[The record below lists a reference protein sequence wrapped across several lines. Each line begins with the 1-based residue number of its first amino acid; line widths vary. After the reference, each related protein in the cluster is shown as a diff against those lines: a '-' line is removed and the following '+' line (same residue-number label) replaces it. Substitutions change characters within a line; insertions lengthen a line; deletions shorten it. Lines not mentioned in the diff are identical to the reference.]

1 MWELKVWIEIG
12 RRKGRKKVPD
22 PHLQVPHLHPAKTKR
37 KKENLQ
43 PDGENDHQFNNIQE
57 LAKVKEK
64 KVESQLLYFIDN
76 CFFLTFR
83 LYCSLLSSW

>member
-1 MWELKVWIEIG
+1 MNVVVVGEDQVWIKVG
-12 RRKGRKKVPD
+12 REKIVPH
-22 PHLQVPHLHPAKTKR
+22 PCPHLHPANTKR
-37 KKENLQ
+37 KEENQ
-43 PDGENDHQFNNIQE
+43 PDEGENKNQFNNIQE